1 MTMQFCEC
9 YLRMT
14 ETNLGR
20 HQLVQVCQ
28 QERNDISHCFI
39 SVRRT
44 AQFVAHI
51 QRSRK

>member
-1 MTMQFCEC
+1 
-9 YLRMT
+9 MT

-20 HQLVQVCQ
+20 HQLVGLQVGQ